1 MSKHL
6 SPWRRIANAFWLLL
20 NTLLAAALIV
30 TAYAGCVS
38 PVERPVFGVVVLSF
52 PIWLAALAVVLVLDL
67 IWWRR
72 TALVAVAAIAA
83 AWPMVRDTCP
93 LNIGGGIP
101 NGTPAERVFTL
112 LTYNAYNFTDR
123 TCSYPD
129 DTNPGLSFILRT
141 DADIVCIQEMQL
153 FEQQPARH
161 IWQAQLDSLHAR
173 YPYIVLSGYAVAIM
187 SKFPVTPIHLDVKSR
202 ERGNYCDVGAYVV
215 EVEGRRLALFNVHL
229 QSYSLTEDDK
239 ATYRGLTRLRPD
251 EDIHEL
257 RNTLLYKLE
266 LAAMRRARQ
275 AQMLARYVEYY
286 GGENVVVCGDFND
299 VPGCYTL
306 RTLADAG
313 LREVW
318 PEVGF
323 GPTWTYNDNRF
334 YFRIDHVLWRGA
346 LRPVDIERIRVPY
359 SDHYPLLTT
368 FVWDSASDEIHHQ

>member
-52 PIWLAALAVVLVLDL
+52 PIWLAALAVVFVLDL

-123 TCSYPD
+123 TGSYPD

-141 DADIVCIQEMQL
+141 DADIVL
-153 FEQQPARH
+153 
-161 IWQAQLDSLHAR
+161 
-173 YPYIVLSGYAVAIM
+173 
-187 SKFPVTPIHLDVKSR
+187 
-202 ERGNYCDVGAYVV
+202 
-215 EVEGRRLALFNVHL
+215 
-229 QSYSLTEDDK
+229 
-239 ATYRGLTRLRPD
+239 
-251 EDIHEL
+251 
-257 RNTLLYKLE
+257 
-266 LAAMRRARQ
+266 
-275 AQMLARYVEYY
+275 
-286 GGENVVVCGDFND
+286 
-299 VPGCYTL
+299 
-306 RTLADAG
+306 
-313 LREVW
+313 
-318 PEVGF
+318 
-323 GPTWTYNDNRF
+323 
-334 YFRIDHVLWRGA
+334 
-346 LRPVDIERIRVPY
+346 
-359 SDHYPLLTT
+359 
-368 FVWDSASDEIHHQ
+368 

>member
-1 MSKHL
+1 MSKQL
-6 SPWRRIANAFWLLL
+6 SPWRRIANSFWLLF
-20 NTLLAAALIV
+20 NVLLGAALIV

-38 PVERPVFGVVVLSF
+38 PVERPVFGVIVLSF
-52 PIWLAALAVVLVLDL
+52 PIWLAALVCVLILDL
-67 IWWRR
+67 IWWRK
-72 TALVAVAAIAA
+72 TALVAIAAIVAS
-83 AWPMVRDTCP
+83 WPMVRDTCP

-101 NGTPAERVFTL
+101 KGTPTERVFTL

-123 TCSYPD
+123 TDSYPD

-202 ERGNYCDVGAYVV
+202 ERGSYCDIGAYVV
-215 EVEGRRLALFNVHL
+215 EAEGRRLALFNVHL
-229 QSYSLTEDDK
+229 QSYSLTDDDK
-239 ATYRGLTRLRPD
+239 AAYRDLTRLRPD

-286 GGENVVVCGDFND
+286 GGENVIVCGDFND

-313 LREVW
+313 MREAW
-318 PEVGF
+318 PEAGF

-346 LRPVDIERIRVPY
+346 LRPVDIERIRIPY

-368 FVWDSASDEIHHQ
+368 FVWDAPSE